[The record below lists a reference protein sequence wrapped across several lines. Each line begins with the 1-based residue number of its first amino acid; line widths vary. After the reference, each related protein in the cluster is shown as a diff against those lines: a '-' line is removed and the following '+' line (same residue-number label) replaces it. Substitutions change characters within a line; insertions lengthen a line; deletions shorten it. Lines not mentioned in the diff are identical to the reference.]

1 VSLAFSNK
9 APEDGRMHQDI
20 SCKDLSDN
28 HQLLHIGFMAFDL
41 NKSVCYN
48 LAVTKTHL
56 KIMD

>member
-1 VSLAFSNK
+1 
-9 APEDGRMHQDI
+9 MHQDI

-28 HQLLHIGFMAFDL
+28 PQLSHIGFMAFDL

-48 LAVTKTHL
+48 LAVTKTYL